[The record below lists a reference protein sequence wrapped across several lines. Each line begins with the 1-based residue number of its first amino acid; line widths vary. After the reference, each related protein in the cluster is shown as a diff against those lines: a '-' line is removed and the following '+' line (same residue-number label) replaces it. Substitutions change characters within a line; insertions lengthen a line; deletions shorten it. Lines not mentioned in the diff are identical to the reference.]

1 MTYMAIFHIGAIFI
15 PKLDGAFT
23 GLLISSGDKKAIN
36 QHHQNCSVLSRDL
49 YGLM

>member
-15 PKLDGAFT
+15 PKLDGGFT

-36 QHHQNCSVLSRDL
+36 QYHQICSVLVRL
-49 YGLM
+49 LWLM